1 MDEDD
6 YMIFC
11 HCKELKISNL
21 ECSVKKKNQKILE
34 LVCKYNLNTVCP
46 TQS

>member
-6 YMIFC
+6 YIIFC

-21 ECSVKKKNQKILE
+21 ECSVEKNKIILE